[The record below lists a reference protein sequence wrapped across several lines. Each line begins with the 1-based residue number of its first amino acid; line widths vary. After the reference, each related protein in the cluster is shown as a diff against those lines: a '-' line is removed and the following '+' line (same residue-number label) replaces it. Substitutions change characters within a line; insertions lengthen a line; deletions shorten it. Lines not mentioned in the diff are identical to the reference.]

1 MIKNFR
7 HKGLERFFQT
17 DSKRGIQP
25 QHAGKL
31 RVQLTALEHAV
42 RPKDLDAP
50 GWRLHSLTGDWRGFF
65 SITVNGNWRLVF
77 RFEGTDAADVDYIDY
92 H

>member
-31 RVQLTALEHAV
+31 RLQLTALDHAISA
-42 RPKDLDAP
+42 KDLNAP
-50 GWRLHSLTGDWRGFF
+50 GWRLHPLSADLRGFF

-77 RFEGTDAADVDYIDY
+77 RFEGTDAADVDYVDY

>member
-25 QHAGKL
+25 QHADKL
-31 RVQLTALEHAV
+31 RLQLTALEHAV
-42 RPKDLDAP
+42 SPKDLDAP
-50 GWRLHSLTGDWRGFF
+50 VWRLHSLTGDLRGFF

-77 RFEGTDAADVDYIDY
+77 RFEGMDAADVDYVDY